1 MRFLFPCFRILGLA
15 AALAAALAGCGQP
28 ESRSGSESPP
38 VPVQVV
44 PVTTGKIIETRQ
56 LSGTLRAGADFMV
69 APKVAGQVR
78 ELKARLADTIDRGDI
93 VVLLDDEPFV
103 QEKLQAEADLRV
115 AEANLAEAR
124 AQAEIAKRGMERLR
138 QLSESGYVSD
148 TEYDASLTNQLSA
161 EASVEV
167 AEAQIA
173 RAEAFLESARLRLGY
188 TRVRAEWTGGD
199 KQRVVAE
206 RYIDEGDTV
215 SVNQR
220 LLRIVDLD
228 PLLAVV
234 NVTESDYP
242 SIRPGDAV
250 SVQTDAFP
258 GRTFAGEVI
267 RIAPVFSE
275 FSRQA
280 AVEFHVPNEDRLLRP
295 GMFVRASLV
304 LQEREGVTLIPQ
316 AALVRRGNRD
326 GVFLIKPGAETVAWQ
341 PVETGIAE
349 AERIE
354 VRSPGLEGRVVT
366 LGQQLLE
373 DGTRVQVREEAIPA
387 P

>member
-1 MRFLFPCFRILGLA
+1 
-15 AALAAALAGCGQP
+15 
-28 ESRSGSESPP
+28 
-38 VPVQVV
+38 
-44 PVTTGKIIETRQ
+44 
-56 LSGTLRAGADFMV
+56 
-69 APKVAGQVR
+69 
-78 ELKARLADTIDRGDI
+78 
-93 VVLLDDEPFV
+93 
-103 QEKLQAEADLRV
+103 
-115 AEANLAEAR
+115 
-124 AQAEIAKRGMERLR
+124 
-138 QLSESGYVSD
+138 
-148 TEYDASLTNQLSA
+148 
-161 EASVEV
+161 
-167 AEAQIA
+167 
-173 RAEAFLESARLRLGY
+173 
-188 TRVRAEWTGGD
+188 
-199 KQRVVAE
+199 VAE

-228 PLLAVV
+228 PLIALV

-250 SVQTDAFP
+250 SVQADAFP

-275 FSRQA
+275 LSRQA